1 MTSQHS
7 PYFVYSRRVAYHETD
22 AMGVL
27 HHSNH
32 VRYFEE
38 ARVEFLRAR
47 NLISNH
53 QPYGPYIFAVT
64 KQEAQYFKPATFD
77 EALEVWVQATM
88 VKAKIHFQYALYS
101 KKCEEVIA
109 SGHTTLVAIRPD
121 FKPCKLPH
129 EMIDAFRREAWDLE
143 WPPQA

>member
-7 PYFVYSRRVAYHETD
+7 RYFVYSRRVAYHETD

-38 ARVEFLRAR
+38 ARVEWMRAK
-47 NLISNH
+47 NLIGNH

-64 KQEAQYFKPATFD
+64 HQDAQYFKPAFFD
-77 EALEVWVQATM
+77 EPLEVWVQGKM
-88 VKAKIHFQYALYS
+88 NKARVMFQYAVYS
-101 KKCEEVIA
+101 LKSKEMVA
-109 SGHTTLVAIRPD
+109 QGTTTLVPIRQD

-129 EMIDAFRREAWDLE
+129 EMIEAFHREAWDLE